1 MVDSDILL
9 IAFVDTIEG
18 VKNLIGEKGSSA
30 VLREA
35 GRHSGPKLLES
46 LIGKLPE
53 ELDVNTALK
62 RTTAIM
68 KELGFAEDIKVEN
81 GKVIIINDV
90 FTEAVRE
97 NVNENSP
104 VVSFLAGLI
113 EGFVS
118 FMSNDKVILK
128 PSKAQ
133 KGLIEFTVS

>member
-18 VKNLIGEKGSSA
+18 VKNLIGEKGASA

-53 ELDVNTALK
+53 ELDANTALK
-62 RTTAIM
+62 RTVAIM
-68 KELGFAEDIKVEN
+68 KELGFAEEIKVEN
-81 GKVIIINDV
+81 GKVIIVNDV
-90 FTEAVRE
+90 FTEAVRKD
-97 NVNENSP
+97 VDENSP
-104 VVSFLAGLI
+104 LISFLAGLI

-118 FMSNDKVILK
+118 FMSNDKITLK
-128 PSKAQ
+128 PAKAQ
-133 KGLIEFTVS
+133 KGLIEFTLT

>member
-9 IAFVDTIEG
+9 TAFVDTIEG
-18 VKNLIGEKGSSA
+18 VKNLIGEKGTSA

-35 GRHSGPKLLES
+35 GRHSGPMLLES

-81 GKVIIINDV
+81 GKVVIINDV

-104 VVSFLAGLI
+104 VVFFLAGLI

-128 PSKAQ
+128 PMKAE
-133 KGLIEFTVS
+133 KGLIEFELS